1 MLPPPSVQF
10 NPDTSFRNLT
20 RPAVIKTTGVM
31 IQPARLSKG
40 TVRGSAGGT
49 TVNASTGV
57 AVVAGGMMVQARG
70 EKRAGGGKGGG
81 GGISGA
87 GGSGGG
93 SGRVEKQRGAVRGGQ
108 KRGGS

>member
-1 MLPPPSVQF
+1 MQF

-20 RPAVIKTTGVM
+20 RPAIIKTTGVM

-40 TVRGSAGGT
+40 TVRGSAGGA

-70 EKRAGGGKGGG
+70 EKRAGGKGGG